1 MNELINK
8 IYKYVIIV
16 RYSEIGLKGN
26 NKGDFEKRLV
36 NNIRESLKQQK
47 INDFKVERKFS
58 RIIIESNVINI
69 NLTKVFGIYSYSFAK
84 KAEELSMDGIKN
96 TVEFFLN
103 DFNDKTTFRVSA
115 KRLQKQFPINSMQI
129 EKEIGAFIVE
139 KTNALVKLTNFN
151 KELGIELVDNSC
163 YVYDKKIRGPG
174 GLPVGVEG
182 KVFVLIDDKNL
193 KNSINAAILIMKRG
207 CEIFPISFSD
217 VNLDELAD
225 YSPQKLNIIIIKML
239 DDINNL
245 KEKYGVKALVVGET
259 LSDFTEINTNL
270 LVLRPMILNY

>member
-1 MNELINK
+1 MNKIMNK
-8 IYKYVIIV
+8 IYKYSIII

-47 INDFKVERKFS
+47 INDFVVERKFS
-58 RIIIESNVINI
+58 RIIIEADTINI
-69 NLTKVFGIYSYSFAK
+69 DLTKVFGIYSYSFAK
-84 KAEELSMDGIKN
+84 KAVEVSMNGIKD
-96 TVEFFLN
+96 TTESFLS
-103 DFNDKTTFRVSA
+103 DFNNKTTFRVSA
-115 KRLQKQFPINSMQI
+115 KRLQKEFPINSMQI

-139 KTNALVKLTNFN
+139 KTNAIVKLTNFD

-182 KVFVLIDDKNL
+182 KVFILIDDKNL
-193 KNSINAAILIMKRG
+193 KNSIDAAILIMKRG

-217 VNLDELAD
+217 INLDKLVD
-225 YSPQKLNIIIIKML
+225 YSPQKLNIIIIKTL

-259 LSDFTEINTNL
+259 LNEISDINTNL
-270 LVLRPMILNY
+270 LILRPMILNY